1 MGMEV
6 NGSGNTNNVNEGIKP
21 QEKTVQEVKLN
32 TIFDMD
38 SIGNND
44 GTVDEEDFNIAFSKS
59 LETSIREKVEKFYIE
74 FVANL
79 NPKSKREVGNQI
91 IIEVN
96 LPLQAEGTIEKRT
109 IVKDRNS
116 DKILMKKSTK
126 IVDEGEGLVS
136 VSFVSQRF
144 NGNNVAENKV
154 EYQYDKEALENY
166 IINDAKDAK
175 GNPITRFKSI
185 PEIKNIP
192 ENERTPEQKA
202 LLEEFDN
209 MLKYTIDAGV
219 KYGMDPKYILSII
232 QQEVGFNGL
241 SDKVTGVNGKGY
253 MQLTSAPVNDYLG
266 FAGGGKYYKIKDAL
280 YGPEVEELLTSRG
293 FNVSKAVT
301 PSQKRVL
308 FKNIMAYL
316 KENKDAEF
324 NIHLGTLVLRY
335 DMNKADGNVTEAAKY
350 YNGSPRYKEEYSQ
363 NVTKNN
369 TRLKDTVPNDT
380 TYVYNKRKIFD

>member
-6 NGSGNTNNVNEGIKP
+6 NGSGNSNNVNEGIKP

-109 IVKDRNS
+109 LVKDRNS

-192 ENERTPEQKA
+192 GNERTPEQKA

-293 FNVSKAVT
+293 FNVSEAVT

-308 FKNIMAYL
+308 YKNIMAYL

-335 DMNKADGNVTEAAKY
+335 YMNKADGDVTIAAKY
-350 YNGSPRYKEEYSQ
+350 YNGGPRKDDYSR
-363 NVTKNN
+363 NVTKNYN
-369 TRLKDTVPNDT
+369 TELKNTVPNDT
-380 TYVYNKRKIFD
+380 TYVYDKRKIFD

>member
-6 NGSGNTNNVNEGIKP
+6 NDSGNTNNVNEGIKP

-293 FNVSKAVT
+293 FNVSEAVT

-308 FKNIMAYL
+308 YKNIMAYL

-335 DMNKADGNVTEAAKY
+335 YMNKADGDVTKAAKN
-350 YNGSPRYKEEYSQ
+350 YNGSPLKEYYSKYVTEYY
-363 NVTKNN
+363 TKF
-369 TRLKDTVPNDT
+369 KDTVPNDT
-380 TYVYNKRKIFD
+380 TYVYDKRKIFD

>member
-202 LLEEFDN
+202 LLEEFDRLEHS
-209 MLKYTIDAGV
+209 LK
-219 KYGMDPKYILSII
+219 K
-232 QQEVGFNGL
+232 
-241 SDKVTGVNGKGY
+241 
-253 MQLTSAPVNDYLG
+253 
-266 FAGGGKYYKIKDAL
+266 
-280 YGPEVEELLTSRG
+280 
-293 FNVSKAVT
+293 
-301 PSQKRVL
+301 
-308 FKNIMAYL
+308 
-316 KENKDAEF
+316 
-324 NIHLGTLVLRY
+324 
-335 DMNKADGNVTEAAKY
+335 
-350 YNGSPRYKEEYSQ
+350 
-363 NVTKNN
+363 
-369 TRLKDTVPNDT
+369 
-380 TYVYNKRKIFD
+380 

>member
-59 LETSIREKVEKFYIE
+59 LETSIREKVENFYIE

-96 LPLQAEGTIEKRT
+96 FPLQAEGTIEKRT

-293 FNVSKAVT
+293 FNVSEAVT

-308 FKNIMAYL
+308 YKNIMAYL

-335 DMNKADGNVTEAAKY
+335 DMNKADGDVTEAAKY
-350 YNGSPRYKEEYSQ
+350 YNGSQRKEYYSKYVTEYY
-363 NVTKNN
+363 TKF
-369 TRLKDTVPNDT
+369 KDTVPNDT
-380 TYVYNKRKIFD
+380 TYVYDKRKIFD